1 MPPETAG
8 MGDFHAETGY
18 LMKPLF
24 KILLF
29 LLIFSLTFWLMRTAD
44 YGKLVLID
52 LRDLG
57 GIPWLYSA
65 ICLIFSILA
74 AFTIQKEWENWNE
87 LVAAIKGEVDAV
99 RELWLWTR
107 ALSIEDRNRISNC
120 LENYL
125 TINLTEW
132 SAMKYGEISEACGEA
147 CDALRKTIV
156 ELKEETERSQL
167 LHLFNELIR
176 NRNKKFDQ
184 SENRIPH
191 ILKNTLIFTD
201 ILVIVLSLF
210 IGVRNP
216 FIDYVFTISIGVLA
230 YTIYI
235 VIDDLDNP
243 FRPGSWH
250 LTSHDYNTLLDKIRN
265 DHPGFSATTNVSA
278 IR

>member
-1 MPPETAG
+1 MPK
-8 MGDFHAETGY
+8 TGY
-18 LMKPLF
+18 LMKPIL

-29 LLIFSLTFWLMRTAD
+29 LLIFSLTFWLIRTAD

-87 LVAAIKGEVDAV
+87 LVAAIKGEVDAI
-99 RELWLWTR
+99 RELRLWSLD
-107 ALSIEDRNRISNC
+107 LSIEDRNAISNC

-125 TINLTEW
+125 TVTLTEW
-132 SAMKYGEISEACGEA
+132 SAMKYGERSEACGKT
-147 CDALRKTIV
+147 CDTLRKTIV

-167 LHLFNELIR
+167 LHLFNKLIR

-201 ILVIVLSLF
+201 VLVITLSLF
-210 IGVRNP
+210 IGVKNP
-216 FIDYVFTISIGVLA
+216 IIDYFFTISIGVVA

-250 LTSHDYNTLLDKIRN
+250 LTSHDYNTLLDKIKN
-265 DHPGFSATTNVSA
+265 GYSTPPAHTQHSADKIAAPV
-278 IR
+278 RR

>member
-1 MPPETAG
+1 
-8 MGDFHAETGY
+8 
-18 LMKPLF
+18 MKPIF

-29 LLIFSLTFWLMRTAD
+29 LLIFSLTFWLIRTAD

-52 LRDLG
+52 LQDLG

-87 LVAAIKGEVDAV
+87 LVAAIKGEVEAV
-99 RELWLWTR
+99 RELWLWNR
-107 ALSIEDRNRISNC
+107 DLSIEDRKKISNC
-120 LENYL
+120 LEDYL
-125 TINLTEW
+125 AINLTEW
-132 SAMKYGEISEACGEA
+132 SAMKYGEISEACGET

-201 ILVIVLSLF
+201 VLVITLSLF
-210 IGVRNP
+210 IGVKNP
-216 FIDYVFTISIGVLA
+216 IIDYFFTISIGVVA

-250 LTSHDYNTLLDKIRN
+250 LTSHDYNTLLDKIKN
-265 DHPGFSATTNVSA
+265 GYSTPPAHTQHSADKIAAPV
-278 IR
+278 RR

>member
-1 MPPETAG
+1 
-8 MGDFHAETGY
+8 
-18 LMKPLF
+18 MKPIL

-29 LLIFSLTFWLMRTAD
+29 LLIFSLTFWLIRTAD

-74 AFTIQKEWENWNE
+74 AFTIQKEWESWNE
-87 LVAAIKGEVDAV
+87 LVAAIKGEVGAV
-99 RELWLWTR
+99 RELWLWSR
-107 ALSIEDRNRISNC
+107 DLAIEDRNKISNC

-125 TINLTEW
+125 ATNLTEW
-132 SAMKYGEISEACGEA
+132 AAIKYGERSEACGKI
-147 CDALRKTIV
+147 CDALRKIIV
-156 ELKEETERSQL
+156 ELKEETERRQL
-167 LHLFNELIR
+167 LHLFTELIR
-176 NRNKKFDQ
+176 NRNRKFDQ

-201 ILVIVLSLF
+201 VLVIVLSLF
-210 IGVRNP
+210 IGVKNP
-216 FIDYVFTISIGVLA
+216 IVDYIFTVSIGVLA

-243 FRPGSWH
+243 FRPGSWN
-250 LTSHDYNTLLDKIRN
+250 LTSHDYSTLLDRIKN
-265 DHPGFSATTNVSA
+265 DHSVSLA
-278 IR
+278 GTQRLSDQSPRL

>member
-1 MPPETAG
+1 
-8 MGDFHAETGY
+8 
-18 LMKPLF
+18 MKPIF

-29 LLIFSLTFWLMRTAD
+29 LLIFSLTFWLIRTAD

-87 LVAAIKGEVDAV
+87 LVAAIKGEVGVV
-99 RELWLWTR
+99 RELWLWSR
-107 ALSIEDRNRISNC
+107 DLSTKKENVILHC
-120 LENYL
+120 LEDYL
-125 TINLTEW
+125 TVTLTEW
-132 SAMKYGEISEACGEA
+132 SAMEHGERSEACGKT
-147 CDALRKTIV
+147 CDSLRKAIIG
-156 ELKEETERSQL
+156 LKEETERSQL
-167 LHLFNELIR
+167 LRFFDELIR
-176 NRNKKFDQ
+176 NRNRRFDQ

-201 ILVIVLSLF
+201 VLVIVLSLF
-210 IGVRNP
+210 IGVKNP
-216 FIDYVFTISIGVLA
+216 VVDYVFTVSIGVLA

-250 LTSHDYNTLLDKIRN
+250 LTARDYSALLDKIRN
-265 DHPGFSATTNVSA
+265 DYSGAPRESNISL
-278 IR
+278 IK